1 MSKMKEYAALLNAE
15 QGNGDFSDAPF
26 DLGGTPTHTFDV
38 ATTQSTAV
46 GMPADM
52 NALLAQFQAAVKAP
66 TPKNNRVKLIT
77 DPESGKKVFEFPDE
91 TKVESFRCV
100 VVNFVYANNYYDSQY
115 IQGEFNPPVC
125 FALGKDQD
133 ELVHSKKAKQ
143 PQYAN
148 CKDCP
153 MNQFGTRG
161 RGKAC
166 SNRMYV
172 AVLPIDADQNTQI
185 HVLDIAPTGIKAFKD
200 YFIQLARA
208 TGAGGLGLPP
218 QGIDVLVRPAPVT
231 YPLIQ
236 FTDGKPLDFN
246 SPFVRMVMSRVQEAE
261 DLLLT
266 EPNYDEIVANIEA
279 KSGFKPVRKS
289 RM

>member
-26 DLGGTPTHTFDV
+26 DLGGTPTHTFDAQNTQV
-38 ATTQSTAV
+38 AI
-46 GMPADM
+46 PADM
-52 NALLAQFQAAVKAP
+52 NTLLAQFQAAVKAP
-66 TPKNNRVKLIT
+66 TPKNNRVELIT

-133 ELVHSKKAKQ
+133 ALTHSTKAKQ

-172 AVLPIDADQNTQI
+172 AVLPLDADQSTQI

-200 YFIQLARA
+200 YFLQLARPVN
-208 TGAGGLGLPP
+208 AGGLGLPP

-246 SPFVRMVMSRVQEAE
+246 SPFVRTVLSRIQEAE
-261 DLLLT
+261 ELLLN
-266 EPNYDEIVANIEA
+266 EPDYDEIVANIEA